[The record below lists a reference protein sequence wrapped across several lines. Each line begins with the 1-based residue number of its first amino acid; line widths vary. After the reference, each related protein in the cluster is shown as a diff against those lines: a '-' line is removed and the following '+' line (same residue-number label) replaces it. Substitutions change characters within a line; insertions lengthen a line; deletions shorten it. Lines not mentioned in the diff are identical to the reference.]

1 MSYIKDKGRARGSE
15 GKGSLEIEKDV
26 LEDDRKEFKSWS

>member
-1 MSYIKDKGRARGSE
+1 MLYIKDKGRVRGLE